1 MFKLTPIFIFLT
13 LFTTQCSKSKVNMT
27 DSIINTQHLEDLY
40 QEINI
45 DDTKMGGIWIYSN
58 APDYQVLTD
67 EDEGFTCVDDV
78 SRTLIFYCRQFNN
91 TQKNEDLEKIKMLSK
106 FILHMQSYNGYYYN
120 FMFPDNQINTTH
132 QNSKPTPNFW
142 SWRAFWALSELCL
155 VDESELVD
163 IQIEAKEQLSKLNN
177 KIETLFKNPYG
188 LIEVEGLTMP
198 NWMELYG
205 SDQISVIVLGL
216 CNYYE
221 ITNDQNIKSLI
232 QVLGE
237 SILKVQYG
245 DENTFP
251 YGSFLSWKNIWH
263 AWGSRQ
269 SYALLKAGE
278 LCNNETFISQALFE
292 INNFHKYCNENN
304 YFSEFSI
311 SKSGDSLITLSQKK
325 YPQIAYGI
333 SPMILASMEA
343 YNITKE
349 EKYAEWAGKLS
360 LWFTGSNAANQ
371 AMYNSLNGIV
381 YDGIDSESQINF
393 NSGAEST
400 IEALLSLQAIATSDT
415 AVKIFKGGK

>member
-1 MFKLTPIFIFLT
+1 M
-13 LFTTQCSKSKVNMT
+13 LFSTQCSKSKVEMT
-27 DSIINTQHLEDLY
+27 DSIINTQHIEHLY
-40 QEINI
+40 QEI
-45 DDTKMGGIWIYSN
+45 DVDGTKMGSIWIYSN

-78 SRTLIFYCRQFNN
+78 SRTLIFYCRQFENSQN
-91 TQKNEDLEKIKMLSK
+91 NEDLEKIKMLSK

-132 QNSKPTPNFW
+132 QNSKPIPNFW

-155 VDESELVD
+155 VEESELVE
-163 IQIEAKEQLSKLNN
+163 IQTEAKDQLSKLSN
-177 KIETLFKNPYG
+177 KIETLFKDPYG
-188 LIEVEGLTMP
+188 LIEIEGLTIP

-216 CNYYE
+216 CNYHK
-221 ITNDQNIKSLI
+221 ITNDPIIKNLI
-232 QVLGE
+232 QRLGQ

-251 YGSFLSWKNIWH
+251 HGAFLSWKNIWH

-269 SYALLKAGE
+269 SYALLKAGQE
-278 LCNNETFISQALFE
+278 CNNEVFISQALFE

-311 SKSGDSLITLSQKK
+311 RISEDSIQTLNLKK

-343 YNITKE
+343 YKITKE
-349 EKYAEWAGKLS
+349 EKYAEQAGKLS
-360 LWFTGSNAANQ
+360 LWFTGSNEGNQ
-371 AMYNSLNGIV
+371 SMYNKLNGRV
-381 YDGIDSESQINF
+381 YDGIDSENQVNF

-400 IEALLSLQAIATSDT
+400 IETLLSLQAIESSDT